1 MDYIALHDFLK
12 AADKPMTIGEI
23 HAEAPFAS
31 YSRRELANGLQ
42 TLTMANLAFRRVN
55 QGKAYY
61 SADPSQGSGM
71 NPFQKSVLN
80 KVYKIHAEE
89 ISEARRQL
97 RMMDAL

>member
-23 HAEAPFAS
+23 HGQKPFEL

-42 TLTMANLAFRRVN
+42 TLTLANLAFRRVN

-80 KVYKIHAEE
+80 KVYKIHAEK